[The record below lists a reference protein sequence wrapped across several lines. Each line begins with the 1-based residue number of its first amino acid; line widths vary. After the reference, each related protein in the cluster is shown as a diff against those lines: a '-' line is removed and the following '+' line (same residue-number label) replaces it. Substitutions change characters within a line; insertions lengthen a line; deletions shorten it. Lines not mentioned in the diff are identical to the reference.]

1 MHCLLL
7 LLLCLQ
13 LLQLFLLFL
22 LQQFLKVEL
31 QA

>member
-1 MHCLLL
+1 MHDLLL

>member
-7 LLLCLQ
+7 LHLCLQ